1 MSYERIYTDKEIL
14 LWKISSSDFWIVKKD
29 LKAEH
34 GIFKKG
40 SIVKINETVF
50 NAEECCLTLS
60 DVDKVWFASNND
72 QDNTTIKANE
82 NEFDECFDNGGE
94 NLKKLSELESELKKL
109 TSTNS
114 TCDDL
119 FFIIFLFV
127 TIFALALFF
136 FNVGSTTTKLFFA
149 CVCDIAMIGL
159 SMLVRWLYIRHF
171 RKKEECVNEKFIEYL
186 KAAEESYK

>member
-94 NLKKLSELESELKKL
+94 N
-109 TSTNS
+109 
-114 TCDDL
+114 
-119 FFIIFLFV
+119 
-127 TIFALALFF
+127 
-136 FNVGSTTTKLFFA
+136 
-149 CVCDIAMIGL
+149 
-159 SMLVRWLYIRHF
+159 
-171 RKKEECVNEKFIEYL
+171 
-186 KAAEESYK
+186 